1 MGTSILQRSSL
12 VIQETS
18 MSSEAMNV
26 LRRSNYSDIGRTILF
41 EKFGSSLKTKIY
53 LKIYF
58 KKESY
63 FHLDW
68 QFELF

>member
-1 MGTSILQRSSL
+1 
-12 VIQETS
+12 
-18 MSSEAMNV
+18 MNV

-41 EKFGSSLKTKIY
+41 EKLGSSLERKIY

-68 QFELF
+68 QFEFF